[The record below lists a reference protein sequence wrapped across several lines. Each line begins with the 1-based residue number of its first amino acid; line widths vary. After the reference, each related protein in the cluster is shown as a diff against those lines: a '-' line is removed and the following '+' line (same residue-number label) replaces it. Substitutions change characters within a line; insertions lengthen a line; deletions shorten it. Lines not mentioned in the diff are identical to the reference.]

1 MLDASTRRASDP
13 RAAVRAETP
22 ELHTESLVEP
32 NHHAVRQA
40 IAVLGQKVNPVKV
53 LDAEQINDIYARA
66 AAAPP
71 HLLELTAFRARGV
84 VTDPHIYV
92 NRDSAIYRA
101 ATNKPSVLAILKLA
115 ATLAHEQVHNT
126 DGELAAYRL
135 QSDFV
140 RSKLESVPRRQRK
153 EACAYLQ
160 SLEAKAQAIAYITR
174 PKRGVIAAA
183 EVERARASRS

>member
-1 MLDASTRRASDP
+1 M
-13 RAAVRAETP
+13 
-22 ELHTESLVEP
+22 ESLIEP
-32 NHHAVRQA
+32 NHTAVRQA
-40 IAVLGQKVNPVKV
+40 IMVLGQNVNPVKV

-92 NRDSAIYRA
+92 NRESAIYRA
-101 ATNKPSVLAILKLA
+101 AINKPSALTILKLA

-135 QSDFV
+135 QADFV
-140 RSKLESVPRRQRK
+140 LSKLESVPRRHRK

-160 SLEAKAQAIAYITR
+160 SLEAKAQAIAYVTR
-174 PKRGVIAAA
+174 LEARRHRG
-183 EVERARASRS
+183 R

>member
-1 MLDASTRRASDP
+1 M
-13 RAAVRAETP
+13 
-22 ELHTESLVEP
+22 
-32 NHHAVRQA
+32 
-40 IAVLGQKVNPVKV
+40 VLGQKVNPVKV

-101 ATNKPSVLAILKLA
+101 ATSKPSALKILKLA

-135 QSDFV
+135 QADFV
-140 RSKLESVPRRQRK
+140 RSKLEGVPRRQRK
-153 EACAYLQ
+153 DACAYLQ
-160 SLEAKAQAIAYITR
+160 SLEAKAQAIAYVTWLEAPSSR
-174 PKRGVIAAA
+174 PLRRNVAALPDH
-183 EVERARASRS
+183 ERPLEFDHRRAVLVHARRLHRHDADVRP

>member
-1 MLDASTRRASDP
+1 M
-13 RAAVRAETP
+13 
-22 ELHTESLVEP
+22 
-32 NHHAVRQA
+32 
-40 IAVLGQKVNPVKV
+40 VLGQNVNPVKV

-92 NRDSAIYRA
+92 NRESAIYRA
-101 ATNKPSVLAILKLA
+101 AINKPSALTILKLA

-140 RSKLESVPRRQRK
+140 RSKLEGVPRRQRK
-153 EACAYLQ
+153 DACAYLQ
-160 SLEAKAQAIAYITR
+160 SLEAKAQAIAYVTR
-174 PKRGVIAAA
+174 LEARRHRG
-183 EVERARASRS
+183 R